1 MIDIKANIQPGMV
14 VTFSHYFDG
23 DLWYETQDGNKFPV
37 PASDLGTATVKR
49 EEKASFFMRYM
60 RKWNDTVSENE
71 NPMSRTV

>member
-1 MIDIKANIQPGMV
+1 MIDIKANIQPGMI

-37 PASDLGTATVKR
+37 PISDLGSATVMK

-60 RKWNDTVSENE
+60 RKWNSLKTDSDQNG
-71 NPMSRTV
+71 